1 MRPPTNDSF
10 EFGRGHGKVPRN
22 ACEIP
27 AVDIAKLA
35 HLPPVIEPVAE
46 QIDGAFDDRVG
57 FGLGCHG
64 ALPNV
69 LNWHSMPR
77 KTAPRRCG
85 RSNDVKVRVA
95 ARREGGHTA
104 RVVSGKA
111 RCHAETRPP

>member
-1 MRPPTNDSF
+1 
-10 EFGRGHGKVPRN
+10 
-22 ACEIP
+22 
-27 AVDIAKLA
+27 
-35 HLPPVIEPVAE
+35 PVIEPVAE

-85 RSNDVKVRVA
+85 RSNAGKVRAA
-95 ARREGGHTA
+95 ARASGGATPGVFA
-104 RVVSGKA
+104 GNP
-111 RCHAETRPP
+111 RCHAASRLTASGRHARPAVGTETHT